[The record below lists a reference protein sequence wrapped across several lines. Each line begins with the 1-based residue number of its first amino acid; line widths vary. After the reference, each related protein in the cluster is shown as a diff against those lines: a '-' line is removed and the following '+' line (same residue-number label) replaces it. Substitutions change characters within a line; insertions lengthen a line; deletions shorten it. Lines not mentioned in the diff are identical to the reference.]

1 MAHPLR
7 ERNFRILFAGR
18 VVDAFGDAVSPAALT
33 LAVVTSTRSSVGLA
47 VILVCGMLP
56 RVALLPFG
64 GVVVDRAGARRVA
77 LASDAVSGLAQ
88 LSIGLLLL
96 AGHLAIAPVAVAAAV
111 GGAAS
116 AFGVPATLPLVAGTV
131 DVGGRQAANSLLA
144 VAGSATSVAGPA
156 IAGALIFT
164 VGAGWAFVLDAA
176 TFAVSAGTLAVIRVR
191 PAHDVPRQPLRRDL
205 AAGWAEVR
213 ARSWYWASIIGHG
226 TCNFALGMLTTT
238 GPLIAITEL
247 GGKAVWLAAL
257 EASAAGYLAGALIAG
272 RARISRGILAV
283 DLVLTS
289 LAAPLVLFA
298 LAAPAWADV
307 AAYGLAAIG
316 LGFANPVWLTA
327 VQQEVPA
334 EVLAR
339 VSAYDWLVS
348 LGAQLLGYAAGPAL
362 AQAAGF
368 TWPLSA
374 AAALVVITLL
384 VPASLPSVR
393 DLRLHRAQADAPV
406 PGIAALAT
414 NSESAGTQ
422 PEAR

>member
-1 MAHPLR
+1 VAHPLR
-7 ERNFRILFAGR
+7 DKNFRILFAGR
-18 VVDAFGDAVSPAALT
+18 VVDALGDAVSPAALA
-33 LAVVTSTRSSVGLA
+33 LAVVTATRSSAGLA

-77 LASDAVSGLAQ
+77 LASDAVSGVAQ
-88 LSIGLLLL
+88 LSIGVLLM
-96 AGHLAIAPVAVAAAV
+96 AGRLAIAPIAAAAAA

-116 AFGVPATLPLVAGTV
+116 AFGVPATSPLVAGTV
-131 DVGGRQAANSLLA
+131 EASGQQAAYSLLA

-164 VGAGWAFVLDAA
+164 AGAGWAFVLDAA
-176 TFAVSAGTLAVIRVR
+176 TFAVSAGTLALIRVR
-191 PAHDVPRQPLRRDL
+191 PAGVSPQSLRRDL

-213 ARSWYWASIIGHG
+213 ARTWYWASIIGHG

-247 GGKAVWLAAL
+247 GGKAVWVAAL
-257 EASAAGYLAGALIAG
+257 EASAAGYLAGAVIAG
-272 RARISRGILAV
+272 RVRVSRAVLAV

-289 LAAPLVLFA
+289 FAAPLVLFA

-307 AAYGLAAIG
+307 AAYGLAAVG
-316 LGFANPVWLTA
+316 LGFASPVWLTA
-327 VQQEVPA
+327 VQQEIPA
-334 EVLAR
+334 ALLAR

-348 LGAQLLGYAAGPAL
+348 LGGQLLGYAAGPVL

-374 AAALVVITLL
+374 AAILVSITLL
-384 VPASLPSVR
+384 IPASLPGVR
-393 DLRLHRAQADAPV
+393 DLRLRRA
-406 PGIAALAT
+406 
-414 NSESAGTQ
+414 
-422 PEAR
+422 

>member
-7 ERNFRILFAGR
+7 DPNFRLLFAGR
-18 VVDAFGDAVSPAALT
+18 VVGAFGDAVSPAALT
-33 LAVVTSTRSSVGLA
+33 LAVVTAMHSSAGLA

-64 GVVVDRAGARRVA
+64 GVVVDQLGARRVA
-77 LASDAVSGLAQ
+77 LASDAISGLAQ

-96 AGHLAIAPVAVAAAV
+96 SGQLAIAPIALAAAA

-131 DVGGRQAANSLLA
+131 DGGGRLAANSLLGIA
-144 VAGSATSVAGPA
+144 DSATSVAGPA

-176 TFAVSAGTLAVIRVR
+176 TFAVSAGTLALIRVR
-191 PAHDVPRQPLRRDL
+191 PVAVARQSLRRDL
-205 AAGWAEVR
+205 VAGWAEVR
-213 ARSWYWASIIGHG
+213 ARTWYWASIIGHG
-226 TCNFALGMLTTT
+226 TCNFALGMLMTT

-247 GGKAVWLAAL
+247 GGKTVWLAAL
-257 EASAAGYLAGALIAG
+257 EASAAGYLAGTLIAG
-272 RARISRGILAV
+272 QAGVSRGILAV

-289 LAAPLVLFA
+289 FAAPLVLLAF
-298 LAAPAWADV
+298 AAPAWAAV
-307 AAYGLAAIG
+307 TAFGLAAAAH
-316 LGFANPVWLTA
+316 GFANPVWLTA

-348 LGAQLLGYAAGPAL
+348 LGAQLLGYAAGPLL
-362 AQAAGF
+362 AHMLGF
-368 TWPLSA
+368 AWPLSVTA
-374 AAALVVITLL
+374 VLVVITLL
-384 VPASLPSVR
+384 VPACLPSVR
-393 DLRLHRAQADAPV
+393 GLRLRRA
-406 PGIAALAT
+406 
-414 NSESAGTQ
+414 
-422 PEAR
+422 

>member
-1 MAHPLR
+1 MASPLR
-7 ERNFRILFAGR
+7 QRDFAILFAGR
-18 VVDAFGDAVSPAALT
+18 VVDALGDAIAPAALT
-33 LAVVTSTRSSVGLA
+33 LAVVTATRSSAGLA

-56 RVALLPFG
+56 RVALLPFA
-64 GVVVDRAGARRVA
+64 GVVVDRAGARLAALGSDVVA
-77 LASDAVSGLAQ
+77 GIAQ
-88 LSIGLLLL
+88 LAIGLLLL
-96 AGHLAIAPVAVAAAV
+96 PGHFAIAPVAAAAAV

-116 AFGVPATLPLVAGTV
+116 AFGVPATLPLVSGTV
-131 DVGGRQAANSLLA
+131 DPPGRRAANSLLGA
-144 VAGSATSVAGPA
+144 AGSAASVAGPV

-164 VGAGWAFVLDAA
+164 VGAGWAFIADAA
-176 TFAVSAGTLAVIRVR
+176 TFAVSAGTLAVIQVR
-191 PAHDVPRQPLRRDL
+191 YVPVPGGPLRRQL

-213 ARSWYWASIIGHG
+213 GRTWYWASIIGHG
-226 TCNFALGMLTTT
+226 TCNFALGLLMTT
-238 GPLIAITEL
+238 GPLIAVTEL
-247 GGKAVWLAAL
+247 GGKTVWLAAL

-272 RARISRGILAV
+272 RARISRPIVAV

-289 LAAPLVLFA
+289 LAVPLVLFG
-298 LAAPAWADV
+298 LAAPAWAV
-307 AAYGLAAIG
+307 VTAYGLAAVG

-348 LGAQLLGYAAGPAL
+348 LGAQLLGFAAGPAL
-362 AQAAGF
+362 TQLAGF

-393 DLRLHRAQADAPV
+393 GLRLSQV
-406 PGIAALAT
+406 
-414 NSESAGTQ
+414 
-422 PEAR
+422 

>member
-1 MAHPLR
+1 MTHPLR

-18 VVDAFGDAVSPAALT
+18 VVDAFGDAVSPVALS
-33 LAVVTSTRSSVGLA
+33 LAVVTATRSSAGLA

-64 GVVVDRAGARRVA
+64 GVVVNRAGARRVA

-96 AGHLAIAPVAVAAAV
+96 AGHLVIAPVAVAAAA

-116 AFGVPATLPLVAGTV
+116 AFGVPATLPLVSGTV
-131 DVGGRQAANSLLA
+131 DADGRQAANSLLG

-191 PAHDVPRQPLRRDL
+191 PVDVPRQALRREL
-205 AAGWAEVR
+205 ATGWAEVR
-213 ARSWYWASIIGHG
+213 ARTWYWASIIGHG
-226 TCNFALGMLTTT
+226 TCNFALGMLMTT

-257 EASAAGYLAGALIAG
+257 EASAAGYLTGALIAG
-272 RARISRGILAV
+272 RARISRGVLAV
-283 DLVLTS
+283 NLVLMS

-298 LAAPAWADV
+298 LPAPAWADV
-307 AAYGLAAIG
+307 AAYGLAAVG

-368 TWPLSA
+368 AWPLSGA
-374 AAALVVITLL
+374 AILVVFTLL

-393 DLRLHRAQADAPV
+393 DLRLRRA
-406 PGIAALAT
+406 
-414 NSESAGTQ
+414 
-422 PEAR
+422 

>member
-7 ERNFRILFAGR
+7 DKNFRILFAGR
-18 VVDAFGDAVSPAALT
+18 VVDALGDAVSPAALA
-33 LAVVTSTRSSVGLA
+33 LAVVTATRSSAGLA

-77 LASDAVSGLAQ
+77 LASDAVSGVAQ
-88 LSIGLLLL
+88 LSIGVLLM
-96 AGHLAIAPVAVAAAV
+96 AGHLAIAPIAAAAAA

-116 AFGVPATLPLVAGTV
+116 AFGVPATSPLVAGTV
-131 DVGGRQAANSLLA
+131 EASGQQAAYSLLA

-164 VGAGWAFVLDAA
+164 AGAGWAFVLDAA
-176 TFAVSAGTLAVIRVR
+176 TFAVSAGTLALIRVR
-191 PAHDVPRQPLRRDL
+191 PAGVSPQSLRRDL

-213 ARSWYWASIIGHG
+213 ARTWYWASIIGHG

-247 GGKAVWLAAL
+247 GGKAVWVAAL
-257 EASAAGYLAGALIAG
+257 EASAAGYLAGAVIAG
-272 RARISRGILAV
+272 RVRVSRAVLAV

-289 LAAPLVLFA
+289 FATPLVLFA

-307 AAYGLAAIG
+307 AAYGLAAVG
-316 LGFANPVWLTA
+316 LGFASPVWLTA
-327 VQQEVPA
+327 VQQEIPA
-334 EVLAR
+334 ALLAR

-348 LGAQLLGYAAGPAL
+348 LGGQLLGYAAGPVL

-374 AAALVVITLL
+374 AAILVSITLL
-384 VPASLPSVR
+384 IPASLPSVR
-393 DLRLHRAQADAPV
+393 DLRLRGA
-406 PGIAALAT
+406 
-414 NSESAGTQ
+414 
-422 PEAR
+422 

>member
-1 MAHPLR
+1 VASPLR
-7 ERNFRILFAGR
+7 QRDFGILFAGR
-18 VVDAFGDAVSPAALT
+18 VVDALGDAVAPAALT
-33 LAVVTSTRSSVGLA
+33 LAVVTATRSSAELA

-56 RVALLPFG
+56 RVALLPFA
-64 GVVVDRAGARRVA
+64 GVVVDRAGPRLAA
-77 LASDAVSGLAQ
+77 LASDVVAGIAQ
-88 LSIGLLLL
+88 LTIGLILLS
-96 AGHLAIAPVAVAAAV
+96 GHLAIAPVAVAAAV

-116 AFGVPATLPLVAGTV
+116 AFGVPATLPLVSGTV
-131 DVGGRQAANSLLA
+131 DPPGRKAANSLLGA
-144 VAGSATSVAGPA
+144 AGSAASVAGPA

-176 TFAVSAGTLAVIRVR
+176 TFAVSAVTLALIRVR
-191 PAHDVPRQPLRRDL
+191 YTPVPGGPLRRQL

-213 ARSWYWASIIGHG
+213 GRTWYWASIIGHG
-226 TCNFALGMLTTT
+226 TCNFALGMLMTT
-238 GPLIAITEL
+238 GPLIAVTEL

-272 RARISRGILAV
+272 RARISRAVLAV
-283 DLVLTS
+283 DLVLTG
-289 LAAPLVLFA
+289 LAVPLVLFG
-298 LAAPAWADV
+298 LAAPAWAVV
-307 AAYGLAAIG
+307 AAYGLAAVG

-362 AQAAGF
+362 AQVAGF
-368 TWPLSA
+368 TWPLSV

-393 DLRLHRAQADAPV
+393 SLRLSHV
-406 PGIAALAT
+406 
-414 NSESAGTQ
+414 
-422 PEAR
+422 

>member
-18 VVDAFGDAVSPAALT
+18 VVDEFGDAVSPAALT
-33 LAVVTSTRSSVGLA
+33 LAVVTAMHSSAGLA

-64 GVVVDRAGARRVA
+64 GVVVDRVGARRVA

-96 AGHLAIAPVAVAAAV
+96 AGHLAIAPIAVAAAA

-131 DVGGRQAANSLLA
+131 DAGGRLVANSLLGT
-144 VAGSATSVAGPA
+144 AGSATSVAGPA
-156 IAGALIFT
+156 VAGALIFT
-164 VGAGWAFVLDAA
+164 VGTGWAFVLDAA
-176 TFAVSAGTLAVIRVR
+176 TFTISAVTLALIRVR
-191 PAHDVPRQPLRRDL
+191 SVDVPRQSLRRDL
-205 AAGWAEVR
+205 VAGWAEVR
-213 ARSWYWASIIGHG
+213 ARTWYWASIIGHG

-247 GGKAVWLAAL
+247 GGKTVWLAAL
-257 EASAAGYLAGALIAG
+257 EAAAVGYLTGTLIAG
-272 RARISRGILAV
+272 QVRVSRGILAV

-289 LAAPLVLFA
+289 FAAPLVLFA
-298 LAAPAWADV
+298 LAAPAWAAV
-307 AAYGLAAIG
+307 AAFGLAAAG
-316 LGFANPVWLTA
+316 HGFANPVWLTA

-348 LGAQLLGYAAGPAL
+348 LGAQLLGYAAGPVL
-362 AQAAGF
+362 AQSAGF
-368 TWPLSA
+368 AWPLSVA
-374 AAALVVITLL
+374 AILVLITLL
-384 VPASLPSVR
+384 VPASLRSVR
-393 DLRLHRAQADAPV
+393 DLRLRHA
-406 PGIAALAT
+406 
-414 NSESAGTQ
+414 
-422 PEAR
+422 

>member
-1 MAHPLR
+1 VAQPLR
-7 ERNFRILFAGR
+7 NPNFRLLFAGR
-18 VVDAFGDAVSPAALT
+18 VVDALGDAVSPVALT
-33 LAVVTSTRSSVGLA
+33 LAVVTASRSSVGLA

-77 LASDAVSGLAQ
+77 LVSDAVSGLTQ
-88 LSIGLLLL
+88 LAIGLLLL
-96 AGHLAIAPVAVAAAV
+96 AGHLDIAPIAVAAAA

-116 AFGVPATLPLVAGTV
+116 AFGVPATLPLVVGTV
-131 DVGGRQAANSLLA
+131 DADERLAANSLLG

-176 TFAVSAGTLAVIRVR
+176 TFAVSAGTLALIRVR
-191 PAHDVPRQPLRRDL
+191 PVAVPQQSLRRSLGREL
-205 AAGWAEVR
+205 AVGWQQVR
-213 ARSWYWASIIGHG
+213 ARIWYWASLIGHG
-226 TCNFALGMLTTT
+226 TCNFALGMLMTT

-257 EASAAGYLAGALIAG
+257 EASAAGYLAGAIIAA
-272 RARISRGILAV
+272 RARVSRGVLAV

-289 LAAPLVLFA
+289 FAAPLLLFA

-307 AAYGLAAIG
+307 AAYGLAAVG

-327 VQQEVPA
+327 VQHEIPA

-339 VSAYDWLVS
+339 VSAWDWLVS
-348 LGAQLLGYAAGPAL
+348 LGAQLLGYAAGPVL
-362 AQAAGF
+362 AQSSGF
-368 TWPLSA
+368 AWPLSGTA
-374 AAALVVITLL
+374 IAVVTTLL
-384 VPASLPSVR
+384 IAASLPSVR
-393 DLRLHRAQADAPV
+393 EIR
-406 PGIAALAT
+406 T
-414 NSESAGTQ
+414 
-422 PEAR
+422 

>member
-1 MAHPLR
+1 MAQLPR
-7 ERNFRILFAGR
+7 RRSFRILLAGR
-18 VVDAFGDAVSPAALT
+18 VVDALGDAVSPAALT
-33 LAVVTSTRSSVGLA
+33 LAVVTATRSSLGLA

-56 RVALLPFG
+56 RVALLPVG
-64 GVVVDRAGARRVA
+64 GVVVDRAGARRAA
-77 LASDAVSGLAQ
+77 LASDVVSGLAQ
-88 LSIGLLLL
+88 LTIGLMLLG
-96 AGHLAIAPVAVAAAV
+96 GHLAIAPIAAAAAI

-131 DVGGRQAANSLLA
+131 QPGERLAANALLG

-176 TFAVSAGTLAVIRVR
+176 TFAISAGTLAVIRVR
-191 PAHDVPRQPLRRDL
+191 RAEVERQSLRRDL

-213 ARSWYWASIIGHG
+213 ARTWYWSSIIGHG
-226 TCNFALGMLTTT
+226 TCNFALGMLMTT
-238 GPLIAITEL
+238 GPLIALTEL

-257 EASAAGYLAGALIAG
+257 EASAAGYLAGAIIAG
-272 RARISRGILAV
+272 RARVSRGVLAV

-289 LAAPLVLFA
+289 LAVPLVLFA
-298 LAAPAWADV
+298 VAAPAWAVV
-307 AAYGLAAIG
+307 AGYGLAAVG
-316 LGFANPVWLTA
+316 LGFASPVWLTA

-334 EVLAR
+334 GVLAR

-348 LGAQLLGYAAGPAL
+348 LGAQLLGFAAGPVL

-368 TWPLSA
+368 AWPLSA
-374 AAALVVITLL
+374 AAVLVLVTLL

-393 DLRLHRAQADAPV
+393 DLRLRRA
-406 PGIAALAT
+406 
-414 NSESAGTQ
+414 
-422 PEAR
+422 